1 MEKPKSVLE
10 GLRAYFYTCPLLAKG
25 QIRMEYLGAK
35 KSGYSLE
42 STPADPVYKRYASG
56 DYLGQLLFVLASRE
70 EYGPEDRLAIE
81 SCGFYERLSSW
92 VAEQNSSGILPELP
106 DGKQAQR
113 VELTTQGYAYTNDVR
128 TARYQIQ
135 GRLIYYVRGV

>member
-10 GLRAYFYTCPLLAKG
+10 GLRAYFYICPLLAKG

-42 STPADPVYKRYASG
+42 STPADPVYKQYASG

-81 SCGFYERLSSW
+81 SCGFYERLSNW